1 MVACLGACLLWLA
14 LAEAAPAEVRVEK
27 PGPEPREAQPD
38 PAIRQEQPTPAQER
52 EVERLRKEANEVLL
66 RGEFDRAR
74 REFEKILKILPY
86 DAPAQRDAAR
96 AAAAAGQFED
106 AAEALEKAHHFEK
119 HTPDPELHYLRGEA
133 LYVLDRTEEARRE
146 HRIAELEIG
155 ESPTERM
162 PRLWL
167 ARIYA
172 RRGYVVLADRI
183 YESMLPRPPKFD
195 TEVAMNQADA
205 HLMNED
211 WAGGAEVLRRYLA
224 LDPKNVRA
232 REMLAWALEAAGDLE
247 GELAVRKELAEELPT
262 FAHRKDYG
270 RALERASEFRK
281 ARNEYKGAMDAD
293 PKAVDDWLR
302 TSHSRMRYRTS
313 PELTGGAQLRSDPQA
328 WAWRAQTGAAL
339 PFGSRHHVAAL
350 AWHDQSTDWRANQ
363 VVGANTLLL
372 GGSVT
377 GLGVQA
383 LFGHRS
389 GASLLVGAD
398 GRFAT
403 VSGEDARGRQLFGP
417 ENRFNFGGQAEV
429 DAPLSRFSHVNV
441 HGALNEQWGDAPVT
455 IHEGGT
461 VTGVTGRLHLFP
473 KSRRVL
479 FDSGV
484 QARRLGL
491 APLGGS
497 PAPAAL
503 QYLGWAGVDF
513 NLWASPSKLMRSE
526 AMDERLV
533 RRSYLVNSAVLAYRH
548 YELWNDLGPEFRIAL
563 APRGSIDNGTLILR
577 HTFFGGRAGIDLRGG
592 GGYDNQ
598 RQRFLAQAGG
608 SLVVAASWAHRVLLS
623 YDMAH
628 ETYTGIPGTLHI
640 GWVTYHADL

>member
-1 MVACLGACLLWLA
+1 MVSCLGTCLLLWA
-14 LAEAAPAEVRVEK
+14 LAEVPPAEVRVEK
-27 PGPEPREAQPD
+27 PGPEPR
-38 PAIRQEQPTPAQER
+38 QERPGQPTPDQEK

-74 REFEKILKILPY
+74 REFEKILKISPY

-106 AAEALEKAHHFEK
+106 AAAALERAHHFEE

-133 LYVLDRTEEARRE
+133 LYVLDRIEEARRE

-155 ESPTERM
+155 DAPTERM

-183 YESMLPRPPKFD
+183 YESMLPPPPKFD
-195 TEVAMNQADA
+195 NEVAMNQADA

-211 WAGGAEVLRRYLA
+211 WEGGAKVLRRYLE

-232 REMLAWALEAAGDLE
+232 REMLAWALEASGDLE
-247 GELAVRKELAEELPT
+247 GELVVRKGLAEDLPT

-270 RALERASEFRK
+270 RALERATDFRK
-281 ARNEYKGAMDAD
+281 ARVEYKGAMDAD
-293 PKAVDDWLR
+293 PKAVDEWLD
-302 TSHSRMRYRTS
+302 TSYSRMRYRTS
-313 PELTGGAQLRSDPQA
+313 PELTAGGQVRSDPQA
-328 WAWRAQTGAAL
+328 WSWRAQTGATL
-339 PFGSRHHVAAL
+339 PFKSRHHFAAM
-350 AWHDQSTDWRANQ
+350 AWHDRSTDWRANQ

-372 GGSVT
+372 GGTVT
-377 GLGVQA
+377 GLGLHA

-389 GASLLVGAD
+389 GASLFVGAD
-398 GRFAT
+398 GRFGT
-403 VSGEDARGRQLFGP
+403 VTGQDARGRELFGP
-417 ENRFNFGGQAEV
+417 ENRFGFGGQAEV
-429 DAPLSRFSHVNV
+429 DTPLLGFGRLNV
-441 HGALNEQWGDAPVT
+441 HGALNEQWNDAPVT

-461 VTGVTGRLHLFP
+461 VTGVTGRLNFFP
-473 KSRRVL
+473 KSRRIL
-479 FDSGV
+479 FDSGM

-491 APLGGS
+491 APQGG
-497 PAPAAL
+497 AAGPAAL

-513 NLWASPSKLMRSE
+513 NLWASPSKLIRNES
-526 AMDERLV
+526 MDERLV
-533 RRSYLVNSAVLAYRH
+533 RRTYLVNSAVIAYRH
-548 YELWNDLGPEFRIAL
+548 YELWNDLGPGFRIAL
-563 APRGSIDNGTLILR
+563 APRGSVDNGSLILR
-577 HTFFGGRAGIDLRGG
+577 QTFFGGRAGIDLRGG
-592 GGYDNQ
+592 AGYDNQ
-598 RQRFLAQAGG
+598 RQKLLAQAGG